1 MKKEEG
7 KVGRPSDPADL
18 SMEFIIESI
27 GKSNITFLTK
37 DQIREALRVYFN
49 FLEKYLKSSICPKD
63 VKIRTPI
70 GKFIFKEKKGMDVGS
85 TYNTPRNFGNDK
97 DENGKVIMEQVTIT
111 EKQPDYL
118 RLWFEV
124 SPTLQSELRT
134 ISEEKWKKKHGKK

>member
-1 MKKEEG
+1 
-7 KVGRPSDPADL
+7 
-18 SMEFIIESI
+18 
-27 GKSNITFLTK
+27 
-37 DQIREALRVYFN
+37 
-49 FLEKYLKSSICPKD
+49 
-63 VKIRTPI
+63 
-70 GKFIFKEKKGMDVGS
+70 MDVGS